1 MTKRLLQLAG
11 VTAIILAAAFA
22 PAKSAQA
29 CIHEC
34 VILCSPG
41 THCCVVGGCAGCYDD
56 SILNCPPA

>member
-11 VTAIILAAAFA
+11 VTLIVLAAVFA
-22 PAKSAQA
+22 PVKAAQA

-41 THCCVVGGCAGCYDD
+41 THCCIVDGCAGCYDD
-56 SILNCPPA
+56 SIGCPPA